1 MKTHTSIADM
11 EATDRPREKMARVG
25 IRRLR
30 DAEVL
35 ALVIGSGTREASSLE
50 LGRLIL
56 KKTGGPAGLLAVDA
70 EALRQIP
77 GVGAAL
83 AARLAGAIELA
94 RRASVRTGAATQP
107 APGSAAADACPGPG

>member
-11 EATDRPREKMARVG
+11 EATDRPREKMARIG

-56 KKTGGPAGLLAVDA
+56 KKTGGPSGLLAAEA

-83 AARLAGAIELA
+83 AARLAGAMELA
-94 RRASVRTGAATQP
+94 RRASVRTGAATP
-107 APGSAAADACPGPG
+107 PEPGSAAAAACPGSG

>member
-11 EATDRPREKMARVG
+11 EATDRPREKMARLG
-25 IRRLR
+25 IRRLK

-50 LGRLIL
+50 LGQLIL
-56 KKTGGPAGLLAVDA
+56 KKAGGPAGLLAADA
-70 EALRQIP
+70 EALKQIP

-83 AARLAGAIELA
+83 AARLAGAMELA
-94 RRASVRTGAATQP
+94 RRASVRTGAATPP
-107 APGSAAADACPGPG
+107 APGSAASDACPGSE